1 MAYDLMA
8 FFDKSVHEF
17 RILLKPADDSQ
28 NADLDVELAKNTQ
41 ETPTPD
47 PRAVFEDG
55 LDDRTACVLIRRK
68 PDVGQDMFGCGVAF
82 EDAAFAAGL
91 DVQIE
96 IDRNPGVARPPRVRW
111 MSSVALEIAAWAEI
125 TALLAWQRVALWRRE
140 FDFLI
145 AIFLRLRF
153 IACSHGFSFQIRTH
167 TQRIGKATSER
178 QCW

>member
-17 RILLKPADDSQ
+17 RILLKSADNSQ

-55 LDDRTACVLIRRK
+55 LDDRTARVLIRRE

-111 MSSVALEIAAWAEI
+111 MCSVALEIAARAEI
-125 TALLAWQRVALWRRE
+125 TALRLERVALWRRE

-145 AIFLRLRF
+145 VIFLRLRF
-153 IACSHGFSFQIRTH
+153 IACSYGFSFQIRTH